1 VLAKWPYAL
10 AALGLWLWGAG
21 GVFAEGGG
29 VHVRPAGAEL
39 LEAQPRGIVTTTF
52 RVTNRS
58 GKRRE
63 FLAQVK
69 LPSGWKLITPEFPF
83 KLDAGQTEVRLVSFL
98 VARTTLAGRYQV
110 TYSVHDRTAPSTRDQ
125 FTIGVV
131 VAAREELALKLLDS
145 PRTIIAGDRY
155 KARFVL
161 ANQGN
166 APARIDLSLRSANQL
181 PATVDPQSCSLN
193 PAESK
198 VVVVT
203 VETSPALR
211 TEMRHSLRLT
221 AKAVGAKTGEVRVEA
236 RSTVDIV
243 PRVSGI
249 EDPYHRLPVRLTLRA
264 CYGDNGR
271 NRGGVQTEISG
282 HGPLDSDRRA
292 HIEFLFRG
300 PDLTSRSVY
309 GPRDE
314 YRVSLVTKN
323 LGLYLGDRA
332 YTLTPLTELQTFGR
346 GAEVKLGLENIILGG
361 YCVNT
366 RWEEP
371 GERQAAAY
379 AKRQFGEHAV
389 LSLSYLRKKLDGVPP
404 TSPAR
409 LRPQGDVLSLRG
421 QFRPFQHMAAD
432 VEVGTGRNRDG
443 GSFGNSNACRAELEG
458 TLGKARY
465 QLRLIHAGPDFPGY
479 YSDVSFVSAS
489 VVAPL
494 RGRLGIHADYRHE
507 RNNLDRDPARG
518 SAPLDTYCRIGL
530 DYRLARATIAS
541 LDYERRRREDRL
553 APPQFHEGED
563 TLGLTLAH
571 HFRELTVSASAEA
584 GRTEDHLANR
594 RSRLQQYRL
603 SAFYTPG
610 TRQSYNAFV
619 EYRDGG
625 GSRAEKDRRLTAG
638 LTGSWRLTDRT
649 AVVLAARKT
658 GFERAHDGSRE
669 VLELRVTHMMA
680 NKSSLHL
687 AARRTSWRGA
697 DRGNESAVMLEYRL
711 PFGVP
716 LRRKKTIGSVKGR
729 IYDAQTGRGLADTVL
744 RLNGA
749 TAVSDRHGHYAFPAV
764 KPGKY
769 YLRVDRRSM
778 GIGKVA
784 DRRMPHPVA
793 VAGATDTEVDIG
805 FVPSARLSGRV
816 VLYRRKDGW
825 VGPLIPPGDRGDA
838 VARSL
843 AKEPSPELVEDGG
856 VPNIVVEL
864 ADGQEVLRCMT
875 DARGR
880 FSFETVRPGRWTLRA
895 HPSGLPNHH
904 RLEADTLEAELAPG
918 QAKRMRFS
926 VVPISRP
933 VLVIESGGTLVEEAE
948 KP

>member
-1 VLAKWPYAL
+1 VLPKWPYAL
-10 AALGLWLWGAG
+10 AVLGLWLWGAG

-29 VHVRPAGAEL
+29 VHVRAAGAEL

-98 VARTTLAGRYQV
+98 VARTTLAGRYQA

-145 PRTIIAGDRY
+145 PRTIIAGDQYR
-155 KARFVL
+155 ARFVL

-166 APARIDLSLRSANQL
+166 APARIALSLRSANQL
-181 PATVDPQSCSLN
+181 PATLDPQSCSLD

-211 TEMRHSLRLT
+211 TEMRHSLKLT
-221 AKAVGAKTGEVRVEA
+221 AKAVGAKTGEVQVEA

-243 PRVSGI
+243 PRISGI
-249 EDPYHRLPVRLTLRA
+249 EDPYHRLPVQLTLRACYVTLRA
-264 CYGDNGR
+264 CYGDNGGSQ
-271 NRGGVQTEISG
+271 GGVQTEISG
-282 HGPLDSDRRA
+282 HGPLDSERRA

-300 PDLTSRSVY
+300 PDLTSKSVY

-314 YRVSLVTKN
+314 YRVSLVTRD
-323 LGLYLGDRA
+323 LGLHLGDRA

-346 GAEVKLGLENIILGG
+346 GAEVQLRLDNIILG
-361 YCVNT
+361 
-366 RWEEP
+366 EEP

-379 AKRQFGEHAV
+379 VRRQFGEHTV
-389 LSLSYLRKKLDGVPP
+389 LSLSYLTKKLEGVQP

-421 QFRPFQHMAAD
+421 QFRPFEHMDAD
-432 VEVGTGRNRDG
+432 VEVATGRNRDG
-443 GSFGNSNACRAELEG
+443 GSFENSNACRAEIDG
-458 TLGKARY
+458 ALGRARY
-465 QLRLIHAGPDFPGY
+465 RLRLIHAGPDFPGY

-489 VVAPL
+489 VAAPL

-530 DYRLARATIAS
+530 DYRLARATVAS
-541 LDYERRRREDRL
+541 LDYQRRRREDRL
-553 APPQFHEGED
+553 APPQFHEGEE

-571 HFRELTVSASAEA
+571 HFKELTVSVAAEA
-584 GRTEDHLANR
+584 GRTEDHLANK
-594 RSRLQQYRL
+594 RSRVQQYRL

-610 TRQSYNAFV
+610 TRQSYSTFI
-619 EYRDGG
+619 EYRDDG

-649 AVVLAARKT
+649 AVVLAGRTT
-658 GFERAHDGSRE
+658 GFDRAHDGSRD
-669 VLELRVTHMMA
+669 VLELRVTHLMA

-697 DRGNESAVMLEYRL
+697 DRGDESAVMLEYRL

-716 LRRKKTIGSVKGR
+716 LRRKKTIGAVKGR
-729 IYDAQTGRGLADTVL
+729 VYDVQTGRGLADTVL

-749 TAVSDRHGHYAFPAV
+749 TAVSDRNGHYAFPAV
-764 KPGKY
+764 RPGKY
-769 YLRVDRRSM
+769 YVRVDRRSI

-784 DRRMPHPVA
+784 DKRMPHPVA
-793 VAGATDTEVDIG
+793 VAGATDSKVDIG

-816 VLYRRKDGW
+816 VLYRRKDGG
-825 VGPLIPPGDRGDA
+825 VGPVVPPGNRGDA

-843 AKEPSPELVEDGG
+843 TTGRPPELVEDGG
-856 VPNIVVEL
+856 VPNVVVEL

-895 HPSGLPNHH
+895 HPSDLPDHR

-918 QAKRMRFS
+918 QAKTMQFS

-933 VLVIESGGTLVEEAE
+933 VLVIESGGTLVEEE
-948 KP
+948 EEP